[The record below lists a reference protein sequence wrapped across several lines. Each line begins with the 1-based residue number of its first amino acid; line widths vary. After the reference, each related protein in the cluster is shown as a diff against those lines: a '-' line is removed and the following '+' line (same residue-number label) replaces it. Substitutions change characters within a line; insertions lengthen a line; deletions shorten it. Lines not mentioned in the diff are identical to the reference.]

1 MCVSIPARI
10 VQITEGAMTMAEVE
24 VAGQVETC
32 CLAYL
37 PDAGVGDHV
46 LVQNG
51 FAVELLDPQAA
62 AESLAAFVA
71 LGLVPGGAALGD
83 EG

>member
-10 VQITEGAMTMAEVE
+10 IEITEGAMTMADVD
-24 VAGQVETC
+24 VAGQVSSC

-46 LVQNG
+46 LIQNG

-62 AESLAAFVA
+62 ADSLAAFVA
-71 LGLVPGGAALGD
+71 LGLVPAPVGD
-83 EG
+83 DG